1 MRIGVLRFL
10 QYIYVSIS
18 CSKFLVHVCLMIFT
32 ALFALRLDGTVQWS
46 YWTVFIPIWFWKF
59 MVITGATVGSYVW
72 WRYPHFRLEGEAYV
86 HYKAMLISLALHL
99 ILLMFELLVCDK
111 LESGRH
117 LWILVFIP
125 LIFISIVSIAVCIWA
140 VKHDR
145 SFELE
150 LFCSVNILQFIF
162 LALRLDGF
170 ISWSWE
176 VVFVPLWILMCL
188 SLVGVL
194 YTIIFA
200 GILLRAPEVNPQQ
213 RRTSFNSA
221 LGYTFLVIPIL
232 IFQVLLANK
241 LDEDISLSYVG
252 VVSPLFLSYCTL
264 ILMSFGAKGGNRSA
278 LPTGAFSFQGIQRE
292 TGQCMELLLPPES
305 ERWFGIRK
313 DFCHFL
319 LSLCPFLQEYAN
331 IAYSLQ
337 SDEGARRG
345 QSATEGVG
353 DAPSLDV
360 KPEKRFKKT
369 ELLKPVVP
377 VISID
382 MPD

>member
-1 MRIGVLRFL
+1 MNL
-10 QYIYVSIS
+10 QTLFQDFNP
-18 CSKFLVHVCLMIFT
+18 SKFLVHVCLMIFT
-32 ALFALRLDGTVQWS
+32 ALFALRLDGTVLWS

-86 HYKAMLISLALHL
+86 HYKAMLISVALHL

-194 YTIIFA
+194 YSIIFA
-200 GILLRAPEVNPQQ
+200 GILLRAPEVNPQ
-213 RRTSFNSA
+213 RKRTSFNSA

-241 LDEDISLSYVG
+241 LDEDISLSYIG
-252 VVSPLFLSYCTL
+252 VVSPLFLSYFTL
-264 ILMSFGAKGGNRSA
+264 ILMSFGAKGGNRW
-278 LPTGAFSFQGIQRE
+278 
-292 TGQCMELLLPPES
+292 
-305 ERWFGIRK
+305 WFGIRK

-337 SDEGARRG
+337 NDAAARRG
-345 QSATEGVG
+345 QSVPEGMVDAAT
-353 DAPSLDV
+353 LDM
-360 KPEKRFKKT
+360 KSDKRFKKT

>member
-1 MRIGVLRFL
+1 MNL
-10 QYIYVSIS
+10 QTLFQDFNP
-18 CSKFLVHVCLMIFT
+18 SKFLVHVCLMVFT
-32 ALFALRLDGTVQWS
+32 ALFALQLDGTVQWS

-170 ISWSWE
+170 ILWSWE

-241 LDEDISLSYVG
+241 LDEDIQLSYIS
-252 VVSPLFLSYCTL
+252 VVSPLFFSYITL
-264 ILMSFGAKGGNRSA
+264 ILMSFGAKGGNRW
-278 LPTGAFSFQGIQRE
+278 
-292 TGQCMELLLPPES
+292 
-305 ERWFGIRK
+305 WFGIRK

-319 LSLCPFLQEYAN
+319 LGLCPFLQEYAN

-337 SDEGARRG
+337 AEETFQAHSGQQGTSD
-345 QSATEGVG
+345 TVI
-353 DAPSLDV
+353 DT
-360 KPEKRFKKT
+360 KPEKRIKKT
-369 ELLKPVVP
+369 ELMKPVVP
-377 VISID
+377 IISID

>member
-1 MRIGVLRFL
+1 MNL
-10 QYIYVSIS
+10 QTLFQDFNP
-18 CSKFLVHVCLMIFT
+18 SKFLVHVCLMIFT
-32 ALFALRLDGTVQWS
+32 ALFALRLDCTVVWS

-170 ISWSWE
+170 ITWSWE

-241 LDEDISLSYVG
+241 LDGDIYLSYIS
-252 VVSPLFLSYCTL
+252 VVSPLFFSYITL
-264 ILMSFGAKGGNRSA
+264 ILMSFGAKGGNRW
-278 LPTGAFSFQGIQRE
+278 
-292 TGQCMELLLPPES
+292 
-305 ERWFGIRK
+305 WFGIRK

-319 LSLCPFLQEYAN
+319 LGLCPFLQEYAN

-337 SDEGARRG
+337 AEESFQHSG
-345 QSATEGVG
+345 QSASETVI
-353 DAPSLDV
+353 DT
-360 KPEKRFKKT
+360 KPEKRIKKT
-369 ELLKPVVP
+369 ELMKPVVP
-377 VISID
+377 IISID